1 MNFSMLAFSDLFG
14 DIENYFANFETA
26 ADSCRTV
33 MLWIAIALVVAFIAV
48 KIAFY
53 ATAPKPAEGEAVPDK
68 RQKIANR
75 AGLIVALVY
84 AVAAIIAFSAF
95 YFSDV
100 SAGEDYL
107 VPITFYPLLV
117 FAIVAIAG
125 GIAVAFRPTKPV
137 KITAFSLSA
146 AAFVA
151 ALVCLI
157 VYYATGDSADWNGME
172 ISAADSTVLYV
183 SAIALAAI
191 VVIVAFVTDRTK
203 GFNTRAITF
212 AAICIALSFAL
223 SYIRFVRMPMG
234 GSITFASMLP
244 LMLYSYMFGCK
255 KGLIAGLV
263 YGMLQAIQDAWIF
276 HPAQF
281 ALDYLVA
288 FMAIGLTGCLRNVHT
303 LKDRMR
309 TKFTLGSIIAGVT
322 RFISHFFSGVFAF
335 GAYGVTYAEQWNI
348 PALSNPYIYSI
359 VYQSLYIIPEM
370 VIVIVVGV
378 LMLSSANLRKQI
390 ARYGNFEKTAE
401 HVPSEEI
408 PAAESKAQ

>member
-203 GFNTRAITF
+203 GFDTRAITF

-408 PAAESKAQ
+408 PAAGNAQ

>member
-1 MNFSMLAFSDLFG
+1 MLAFSDLFG

-53 ATAPKPAEGEAVPDK
+53 ATAPKPAEGKAVPDK

-203 GFNTRAITF
+203 GFDTRAITF

>member
-117 FAIVAIAG
+117 FAVVAIAG

-203 GFNTRAITF
+203 GFDTRAITF

-288 FMAIGLTGCLRNVHT
+288 FMAIALTGCLRNVPS
-303 LKDRMR
+303 LKGKMR
-309 TKFTLGSIIAGVT
+309 SQFTLGAIIAGVT
-322 RFISHFFSGVFAF
+322 RYISHYFSGVFAF

-348 PALSNPYIYSI
+348 PALSNPYIYSL

-390 ARYGNFEKTAE
+390 AHYGNFEKTAE

-408 PAAESKAQ
+408 PAAGNAQ

>member
-117 FAIVAIAG
+117 FAVVAIAG
-125 GIAVAFRPTKPV
+125 GIAVAFKPLKPV

-203 GFNTRAITF
+203 GFDTRAITF

-309 TKFTLGSIIAGVT
+309 TKFTLGAIIAGVT

-408 PAAESKAQ
+408 PAAGNAQ

>member
-117 FAIVAIAG
+117 FAVVAIAG

-137 KITAFSLSA
+137 KIAALSLAGA
-146 AAFVA
+146 ALVA
-151 ALVCLI
+151 AIVCLI

-203 GFNTRAITF
+203 GFDTRAITF

-348 PALSNPYIYSI
+348 PALSNPYIYSL

-408 PAAESKAQ
+408 PAAGNAQ

>member
-1 MNFSMLAFSDLFG
+1 MMSEV
-14 DIENYFANFETA
+14 INYFANFDSA
-26 ADSCRTV
+26 ADGCRTV
-33 MLWIAIALVVAFIAV
+33 MLWLAIVLLLAFIAT
-48 KIAFY
+48 KIALKC
-53 ATAPKPAEGEAVPDK
+53 TEPKPANGEPVKDE
-68 RQKIANR
+68 RQKKANIIA
-75 AGLIVALVY
+75 LFVALGY
-84 AVAAIIAFSAF
+84 AIAAIIIFTVLYF
-95 YFSDV
+95 YEVD
-100 SAGEDYL
+100 AEEDYL

-117 FAIVAIAG
+117 FAVVAIAG
-125 GIAVAFRPTKPV
+125 GIAVAFKPLKPV

-151 ALVCLI
+151 TLVCLI

-203 GFNTRAITF
+203 GFDTRAITF

-322 RFISHFFSGVFAF
+322 RYISHYFSGVFAF
-335 GAYGVTYAEQWNI
+335 GTFGADYAEQYGI
-348 PALSNPYIYSI
+348 SALANPYFYSF
-359 VYQSLYIIPEM
+359 VYQSMYVIPEII
-370 VIVIVVGV
+370 IVIVVGV
-378 LMLSSANLRKQI
+378 ILLSSANFRKQVL
-390 ARYGNFEKTAE
+390 RYGNFEKTAE

-408 PAAESKAQ
+408 PAAGNAQ

>member
-75 AGLIVALVY
+75 TGLIVALVY

-203 GFNTRAITF
+203 GFDTRAITF

-309 TKFTLGSIIAGVT
+309 TKFTLGAIIAGVT

-408 PAAESKAQ
+408 PAAGNAQ